1 MTITLFVSS
10 GCSSLQPFRQ
20 TVQPKLAAAKEWTK
34 GGIEAMQSGRIA
46 QARSFFSRAAD
57 ENPRDPVARANLAR
71 TELQSGNTTSAIAHM
86 QTASNLAVGDP
97 RLMVELGEMYLADGQ
112 LLAARHQAELA
123 LSANH
128 RFAPAWKLN
137 GLTNLAQHDY
147 EAALADFQ
155 RAAGID
161 GNLPGLQ
168 LSIIETYQRLGQPLR
183 TLSAAEQLLSQ
194 YPPDQQPE
202 PALLAKS
209 LALMELKQVS
219 PAIDILQ
226 MASDRDGASEQV
238 YLRLSQAQLL
248 AGQPSAA
255 RLTLTRAKI
264 AFPEQTQFDVLLS
277 QLQSGPAHVAASGVG
292 LN

>member
-1 MTITLFVSS
+1 MLVLFGST

-20 TVQPKLAAAKEWTK
+20 TVQPKLAAAKQWTK
-34 GGIEAMQSGRIA
+34 GGIEALHSGRIA
-46 QARSFFSRAAD
+46 QAKSFFSRAAD
-57 ENPRDPVARANLAR
+57 ENPRDPVAHANLAR
-71 TELQSGNTTSAIAHM
+71 TELQAGDTGAAIAHM
-86 QTASNLAVGDP
+86 QTASNLAAGDP
-97 RLMVELGEMYLADGQ
+97 RLIVELGEMQ
-112 LLAARHQAELA
+112 LAAGQWLA
-123 LSANH
+123 AKRQSEIALEINH

-137 GLTNLAQHDY
+137 GETNLAKGDF
-147 EAALADFQ
+147 ELALADFQ

-161 GNLPGLQ
+161 STVPGLQ
-168 LSIIETYQRLGQPLR
+168 LSIIETYQKLGQPLR
-183 TLSAAEQLLSQ
+183 ALSAAEQLLSQ

-209 LALMELKQVS
+209 VALMELKQIS

-226 MASDRDGASEQV
+226 AASDREAAGEQV

-264 AFPEQTQFDVLLS
+264 AHPRQPQFDVLLS
-277 QLQSGPAHVAASGVG
+277 QLQSDPTHVAA
-292 LN
+292 N